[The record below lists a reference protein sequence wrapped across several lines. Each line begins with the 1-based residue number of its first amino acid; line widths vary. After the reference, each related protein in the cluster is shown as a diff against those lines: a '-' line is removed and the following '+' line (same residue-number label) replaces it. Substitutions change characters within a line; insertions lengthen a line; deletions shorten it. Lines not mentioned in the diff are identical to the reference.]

1 MYTDKGMV
9 ITKNSIEIEIEV
21 PGWNFMISQGAKLN
35 RALLLIAITQLEVD
49 YELRLAE
56 KRPTQKTILQK
67 MIEMGSNLS
76 PNSVGGVNRIITEL
90 IDEGHII
97 YRDDDKERTRRI
109 KRERGGPHSPWVSV
123 YVEEILK

>member
-9 ITKNSIEIEIEV
+9 ITKNNIEIEIEV

-49 YELRLAE
+49 YELRLVE

-67 MIEMGSNLS
+67 MIEMGSNL
-76 PNSVGGVNRIITEL
+76 NL
-90 IDEGHII
+90 
-97 YRDDDKERTRRI
+97 
-109 KRERGGPHSPWVSV
+109 
-123 YVEEILK
+123 